1 MELRTEI
8 EIAAP
13 PATVWAVLTDT
24 KAYHEWNP
32 FITTLEGR
40 LEEGAELTVVV
51 SPPDST
57 DMRFHPLVVRCA
69 QNEEL
74 RWRGKMIAN
83 FVFAG
88 EHFFQLK
95 PVGDKCT
102 RVVHGE
108 NFSGFLVKLLKR
120 QLTQTA
126 RGFVFM
132 NQALKLRAEAAEQEH
147 NMTPKVS

>member
-1 MELRTEI
+1 MQLRTEI
-8 EIAAP
+8 EIAASP
-13 PATVWAVLTDT
+13 SAVWGVLTDT
-24 KAYHEWNP
+24 HSYHEWNP
-32 FITTLEGR
+32 FITTLEGE
-40 LEEGAELTVVV
+40 LLPGSELTVVV
-51 SPPDST
+51 SPPDGT
-57 DMRFHPLVVRCA
+57 DMRFHPLVLRCVE
-69 QNEEL
+69 NEEL

-95 PVGDKCT
+95 ELGENRT

-108 NFSGFLVKLLKR
+108 NFSGFLVKFVGR

-132 NQALKLRAEAAEQEH
+132 NQALKRRVESLSA
-147 NMTPKVS
+147 